1 MVLPR
6 YWPNQV
12 LSNLD
17 GIRVTGEQAA
27 AYAEQNKALELDYYD
42 IVCTATLGPIPQ

>member
-6 YWPNQV
+6 YWPTQV
-12 LSNLD
+12 LGSLD

-27 AYAEQNKALELDYYD
+27 AYAAQNKALELDYYD
-42 IVCTATLGPIPQ
+42 IVCAPTLGPIP